1 MQLCFVIFQS
11 LGIIDFSY
19 VFGSYHVSVKGCGTS
34 SFLDNGILKQLLKE
48 KVPEKL
54 RSRHFLFFCE
64 ITVRSWSFTYF
75 ILSSKL
81 KLSWGVFGSLKKLI
95 N

>member
-11 LGIIDFSY
+11 WYNCTIDFSY

-34 SFLDNGILKQLLKE
+34 SFLDNGILKPLLKK

-54 RSRHFLFFCE
+54 RSRHFLFF
-64 ITVRSWSFTYF
+64 
-75 ILSSKL
+75 L
-81 KLSWGVFGSLKKLI
+81 
-95 N
+95 

>member
-11 LGIIDFSY
+11 LGTIDFSY

-34 SFLDNGILKQLLKE
+34 SFLDNGILKQLLKK

-54 RSRHFLFFCE
+54 RSRHFFFFLWDNSE
-64 ITVRSWSFTYF
+64 VLEFYIFY
-75 ILSSKL
+75 L
-81 KLSWGVFGSLKKLI
+81 K
-95 N
+95 

>member
-11 LGIIDFSY
+11 LGTIDFSY
-19 VFGSYHVSVKGCGTS
+19 VFGSYQVSVKGCGTS
-34 SFLDNGILKQLLKE
+34 SFLDNGILKQLLKK

-54 RSRHFLFFCE
+54 RSRHFFFFCE

-81 KLSWGVFGSLKKLI
+81 KLSWGGFGSLKKI
-95 N
+95 D

>member
-11 LGIIDFSY
+11 LGTIDFSY
-19 VFGSYHVSVKGCGTS
+19 VFGSYHVSVKRCGTS
-34 SFLDNGILKQLLKE
+34 SFLDNGILKQLLK
-48 KVPEKL
+48 KKCQKNSDPVT
-54 RSRHFLFFCE
+54 FFFFCE

-81 KLSWGVFGSLKKLI
+81 KLSWGGFGSLKKLI